1 LPKEFIK
8 EIRLGPSSGDLLLI
22 NEQMIDAVQD
32 LHCFNKEEGVTD
44 RRIIAMFPDEKE
56 AVQQAFIMLRNV
68 ASY

>member
-1 LPKEFIK
+1 
-8 EIRLGPSSGDLLLI
+8 
-22 NEQMIDAVQD
+22 MIDAVQD